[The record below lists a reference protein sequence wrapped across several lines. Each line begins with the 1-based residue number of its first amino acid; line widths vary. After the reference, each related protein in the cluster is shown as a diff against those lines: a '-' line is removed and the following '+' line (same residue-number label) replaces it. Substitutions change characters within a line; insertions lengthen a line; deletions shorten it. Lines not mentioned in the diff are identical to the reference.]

1 MATIWDYLVGSGGD
15 QTLGQTQTA
24 ESPMPE
30 YITDASARAIEA
42 AKGVASEALR
52 SIRRTK
58 SSRFKCGTTTCNSS
72 TTRLCRTG
80 SCWS

>member
-42 AKGVASEALR
+42 AKGVASEPYVA
-52 SIRRTK
+52 
-58 SSRFKCGTTTCNSS
+58 
-72 TTRLCRTG
+72 
-80 SCWS
+80 